1 LYYILIRTRLDL
13 VVSIVCRSQIARI
26 VGTVRIGFTGI
37 IGDSERKMLLFL
49 LVVLLFAVGWII
61 HLGQADRRRKVANL
75 PGPVCPPLIGALQ
88 LMLRMNPKSKSLVK
102 KSGS

>member
-1 LYYILIRTRLDL
+1 
-13 VVSIVCRSQIARI
+13 
-26 VGTVRIGFTGI
+26 
-37 IGDSERKMLLFL
+37 MLLFL

-88 LMLRMNPKSKSLVK
+88 LMLRMTPKK
-102 KSGS
+102 